1 MTIATGIPT
10 DSDFTPA
17 NLPFGIGR
25 TAATGPRAYVAI
37 GDHALDLFALASRTD
52 IGAPA
57 SVFAQASLNDFLA
70 WGREVWRNVR
80 EVVGTMAS
88 AAIDTDLVVRRD
100 QLQLQLPVAVGDYVD
115 MYAGI
120 HHATNLGRLFRPEGE
135 PLLPNW
141 RHVPVGYHGR
151 AGTVVVSGTDVVRP
165 SGHVT
170 TTAGV
175 EWHPST
181 QLDIELELGFV
192 VGTGSRRGEP
202 TAIDDFDARVFG
214 LLLVNDWSA
223 RDIQAFE
230 YQPLGPFL
238 GKSFMTSVSPWLVPL
253 DALEP
258 ALVPGLAASQDPRPA
273 PHLRSERPWIPALQL
288 EIALETAAM
297 RARGEPPV
305 TISHV
310 DVAEALYWSP
320 AQQLAHATSNGASV
334 RTGDLFATGTLSG
347 TDPRTEGGSL
357 IEMSWRGAQP
367 LELPGGETR
376 TFLADGDRVVMRGW
390 CGSGTGRVGFGEVEG
405 TVVAAARPPED

>member
-1 MTIATGIPT
+1 
-10 DSDFTPA
+10 
-17 NLPFGIGR
+17 
-25 TAATGPRAYVAI
+25 
-37 GDHALDLFALASRTD
+37 
-52 IGAPA
+52 
-57 SVFAQASLNDFLA
+57 
-70 WGREVWRNVR
+70 
-80 EVVGTMAS
+80 
-88 AAIDTDLVVRRD
+88 
-100 QLQLQLPVAVGDYVD
+100 

-170 TTAGV
+170 TSAGV

-273 PHLRSERPWIPALQL
+273 AHLRSERPWIPALQL

-405 TVVAAARPPED
+405 TVVAAARPPEG